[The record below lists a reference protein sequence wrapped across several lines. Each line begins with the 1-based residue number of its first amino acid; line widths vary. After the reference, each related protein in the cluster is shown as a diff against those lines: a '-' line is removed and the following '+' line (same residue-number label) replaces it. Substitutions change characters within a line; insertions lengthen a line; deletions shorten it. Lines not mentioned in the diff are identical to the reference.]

1 MDKATNQNKNQKMK
15 DQAQNK
21 AQNGMQQDCKD
32 CRG

>member
-15 DQAQNK
+15 NK
-21 AQNGMQQDCKD
+21 AQNGMESNCQKQD